1 MIKNGPK
8 YAEGIPVDEVHVSL
22 LSVQAARSSEGN
34 LYTIQNSDFVI
45 VGRMKH
51 YWKFQRFWL
60 IFGACIQYSSLSTLL
75 LFNSFLY
82 FIPLITYSELGN
94 PKWFPG

>member
-45 VGRMKH
+45 VGRIKQ

-60 IFGACIQYSSLSTLL
+60 IFGAC
-75 LFNSFLY
+75 FNSPVFQHCY
-82 FIPLITYSELGN
+82 CLILSYTLSL
-94 PKWFPG
+94 